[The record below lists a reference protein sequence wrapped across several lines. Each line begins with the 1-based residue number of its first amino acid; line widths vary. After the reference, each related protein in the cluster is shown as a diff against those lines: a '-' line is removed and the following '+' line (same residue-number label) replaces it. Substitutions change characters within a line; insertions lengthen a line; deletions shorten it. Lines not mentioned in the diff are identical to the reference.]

1 MSVAPSLHSKL
12 VHLMNDVSIQ
22 TVQHC
27 ANRYGFDYHEALSIL
42 GLSSQKKSIPLPF
55 TGHVFSNCCQGIKPN
70 HGLYTQCMKP
80 PLSGPYCSSCKRQAD
95 ANTSGKPNAGNIH
108 DRMHAFTNGA
118 TFRDPKGNTP
128 VHFALII
135 SKMNLSRNDVIQH
148 AQSLGIQLDDYHF
161 VPIDKKRGRP
171 RKNPVEETP
180 LKSPRGRPRKTPKP
194 VIVSST
200 EDLFASLISNARMQL
215 PQNSNSSDNQQ
226 SDNSKPYQS
235 HEDSDS
241 HSHEDSDSDSDSDSD
256 DEQPPTLSVKRFEF
270 NGVKYLRAADDTLF
284 DPVTQLPL
292 AKFIPSSNTLLF
304 I

>member
-1 MSVAPSLHSKL
+1 
-12 VHLMNDVSIQ
+12 
-22 TVQHC
+22 
-27 ANRYGFDYHEALSIL
+27 
-42 GLSSQKKSIPLPF
+42 
-55 TGHVFSNCCQGIKPN
+55 
-70 HGLYTQCMKP
+70 
-80 PLSGPYCSSCKRQAD
+80 
-95 ANTSGKPNAGNIH
+95 
-108 DRMHAFTNGA
+108 
-118 TFRDPKGNTP
+118 
-128 VHFALII
+128 
-135 SKMNLSRNDVIQH
+135 MNLLRNDVIQH
-148 AQSLGIQLDDYHF
+148 AQSLGIQLDDHHF

-200 EDLFASLISNARMQL
+200 EDLFASLISNARLQL
-215 PQNSNSSDNQQ
+215 PQNSNPSDNQQ

-241 HSHEDSDSDSDSDSD
+241 DSDSQEDKDDDSDSDN

-284 DPVTQLPL
+284 DPITQLPL

>member
-1 MSVAPSLHSKL
+1 
-12 VHLMNDVSIQ
+12 MNDVSIQ

-42 GLSSQKKSIPLPF
+42 GLSSQKKYIPLPF
-55 TGHVFSNCCQGIKPN
+55 AGNVFSNCCQGIKPN

-80 PLSGPYCSSCKRQAD
+80 PISGPYCSSCKRQAD
-95 ANTSGKPNAGNIH
+95 ANSSGKPNAGNIH
-108 DRMHAFTNGA
+108 DRMDAFTNGT

-148 AQSLGIQLDDYHF
+148 AQSLGIQLDDFHF

-171 RKNPVEETP
+171 RKNPVDETP

-200 EDLFASLISNARMQL
+200 EDLFASLISNARLQL
-215 PQNSNSSDNQQ
+215 PQNQQ

-235 HEDSDS
+235 HEDPHSQSEHEDSDS
-241 HSHEDSDSDSDSDSD
+241 QSEHEDSDSDN

-270 NGVKYLRAADDTLF
+270 NGFKYLRAADDTLF
-284 DPVTQLPL
+284 DPITQLPI
-292 AKFIPSSNTLLF
+292 AKFLPYSNTLLF

>member
-12 VHLMNDVSIQ
+12 IHLMNDVSIQ
-22 TVQHC
+22 TVQQC

-55 TGHVFSNCCQGIKPN
+55 AGHVFSNCCQGIKPN

-80 PLSGPYCSSCKRQAD
+80 PLSGPYCSSCKRQAH
-95 ANTSGKPNAGNIH
+95 ANSSGKPNAGNIH
-108 DRMHAFTNGA
+108 DRMDAFTNGT

-148 AQSLGIQLDDYHF
+148 AQSLGIQLDDFHF

-200 EDLFASLISNARMQL
+200 EDLFASLISNARLQL
-215 PQNSNSSDNQQ
+215 PHNQQSQNLQ
-226 SDNSKPYQS
+226 SDNSQPSQS
-235 HEDSDS
+235 EHEDFD
-241 HSHEDSDSDSDSDSD
+241 EDEDEDEDN
-256 DEQPPTLSVKRFEF
+256 DEQPPTLSVKRFEY
-270 NGVKYLRAADDTLF
+270 NGFKYLRAADDTLF
-284 DPVTQLPL
+284 DPITQLPI
-292 AKFIPSSNTLLF
+292 AKFLPYSNTLLF
-304 I
+304 L

>member
-1 MSVAPSLHSKL
+1 MSVTPSLHSKL

-55 TGHVFSNCCQGIKPN
+55 AGHVFSNCCQGIKPN

-95 ANTSGKPNAGNIH
+95 ANSSGKPNAGNIH
-108 DRMHAFTNGA
+108 DRMDAFTNGT

-148 AQSLGIQLDDYHF
+148 AHSLGIQLDDYHF

-200 EDLFASLISNARMQL
+200 EDLFASLISNARLQL
-215 PQNSNSSDNQQ
+215 PHNQQSQNLQ
-226 SDNSKPYQS
+226 SDNSE
-235 HEDSDS
+235 HESDS
-241 HSHEDSDSDSDSDSD
+241 LSHQDSDSDSDSDN
-256 DEQPPTLSVKRFEF
+256 DEQPTTLSVKRFEF

-284 DPVTQLPL
+284 DPITQLPL

>member
-12 VHLMNDVSIQ
+12 IHLMNDVSIQ

-42 GLSSQKKSIPLPF
+42 GLSSQKKYIPLPF
-55 TGHVFSNCCQGIKPN
+55 AGNVFSNCCQGIKPN

-80 PLSGPYCSSCKRQAD
+80 PISGPYCSSCKRQAD
-95 ANTSGKPNAGNIH
+95 ANSSGKPNAGNIH
-108 DRMHAFTNGA
+108 DRMDAFTNGT

-148 AQSLGIQLDDYHF
+148 AQSLGIQLDDFHF

-171 RKNPVEETP
+171 RKNPVDETP

-200 EDLFASLISNARMQL
+200 EDLFASLISNARLQL
-215 PQNSNSSDNQQ
+215 PQNQQ

-235 HEDSDS
+235 HEDPHSQSEHEDSDS
-241 HSHEDSDSDSDSDSD
+241 QSEHEDSDSDN

-270 NGVKYLRAADDTLF
+270 NGFKYLRAADDTLF
-284 DPVTQLPL
+284 DPITQLPI
-292 AKFIPSSNTLLF
+292 AKFLPYSNTLLF

>member
-55 TGHVFSNCCQGIKPN
+55 AGHVFSNCCQGIKPN

-95 ANTSGKPNAGNIH
+95 ANSSGKPNAGNIH
-108 DRMHAFTNGA
+108 DRMDAFTNGT

-148 AQSLGIQLDDYHF
+148 AHSLGIQLDDYHF

-200 EDLFASLISNARMQL
+200 EDLFASLISNARLQL
-215 PQNSNSSDNQQ
+215 PHNQQSQNLQ
-226 SDNSKPYQS
+226 SDNSE
-235 HEDSDS
+235 HESDS
-241 HSHEDSDSDSDSDSD
+241 LSHQDSDSDSDSDN
-256 DEQPPTLSVKRFEF
+256 DEQPTTLSVKRFEF

-284 DPVTQLPL
+284 DPITQLPL

>member
-12 VHLMNDVSIQ
+12 IHLMNDVSIQ

-42 GLSSQKKSIPLPF
+42 GLSSQKKYIPLPF
-55 TGHVFSNCCQGIKPN
+55 AGHVFSNCCQGIKPN

-80 PLSGPYCSSCKRQAD
+80 PLSGPYCSSCKRQAH
-95 ANTSGKPNAGNIH
+95 ANSSGKPNAGNIH
-108 DRMHAFTNGA
+108 DRMDAFTNGT

-135 SKMNLSRNDVIQH
+135 SKMNLSRHDVIQH

-171 RKNPVEETP
+171 RKNPVEDTP

-200 EDLFASLISNARMQL
+200 EDLFASLISNARLQL
-215 PQNSNSSDNQQ
+215 PQNQQ
-226 SDNSKPYQS
+226 SDNSQPSQS

-241 HSHEDSDSDSDSDSD
+241 HSHSQSEHDDSDEDSDEDND
-256 DEQPPTLSVKRFEF
+256 DEQPPTLSVKRFEY
-270 NGVKYLRAADDTLF
+270 NGFKYLRAADDTLF
-284 DPVTQLPL
+284 DPITQLPI
-292 AKFIPSSNTLLF
+292 AKFLPYSNTLLF
-304 I
+304 L